1 MYNGLCAIKKRFLCF
16 EVVVYDRD
24 SQTSSAWG
32 TGKQDTGLYRCEH
45 TQQDCENEE
54 TFAYK

>member
-1 MYNGLCAIKKRFLCF
+1 MAYEQLKKRFLCF
-16 EVVVYDRD
+16 EVVVYARD

-32 TGKQDTGLYRCEH
+32 TRKHDTGLYRCEH
-45 TQQDCENEE
+45 TQQDWENEE